1 MLSLIVDRRRG
12 TVLIGTGL
20 VVVSAGLYALYGPRA
35 LAGPLAVAFIYLA
48 MKLGAGSL
56 AQLSART
63 RLSLRWKV
71 TGAISLMLV
80 ILLGVS
86 LVALAASNYI
96 HTEVHALQEL
106 RGSAPIPAIARTI
119 REAQGPEGELLR
131 QMQLRLATI
140 PAAFDRL
147 ENRQHLILT
156 WIPAAIFGGGLV
168 AVVLGTALSSS
179 LIWSIRQMS
188 EGTRRIASGDF
199 SQPVDVPNRDEL
211 GEPGHRPQQCG
222 PRSGAASRGPSRGG
236 ESSVPPAA
244 NSAGYFGA
252 GGGTEADLQGASRW
266 PRALASGPGEPPQR
280 L

>member
-71 TGAISLMLV
+71 TGAISLMLA

-211 GEPGHRPQQCG
+211 GELATGL
-222 PRSGAASRGPSRGG
+222 
-236 ESSVPPAA
+236 
-244 NSAGYFGA
+244 NSAA
-252 GGGTEADLQGASRW
+252 QDLERLQEALLAEERARSLQHT
-266 PRALASGPGEPPQR
+266 
-280 L
+280 